1 MNEIE
6 KLKRVKEL
14 EVESWKDSKSMER
27 KWLEI
32 VAILEDVLKQN
43 PQNVI
48 SLTNL
53 GAIFSNLGRYEESL
67 ELLKK
72 AEQLNFKD
80 KNLYYNL
87 AVVSILVDF
96 TAPSLERERKINQ
109 YFETSKTM
117 ESNDLTFEAYID
129 YQAM

>member
-1 MNEIE
+1 
-6 KLKRVKEL
+6 
-14 EVESWKDSKSMER
+14 
-27 KWLEI
+27 
-32 VAILEDVLKQN
+32 
-43 PQNVI
+43 
-48 SLTNL
+48 
-53 GAIFSNLGRYEESL
+53 LGRYEESL
-67 ELLKK
+67 KLLKK
-72 AEQLNFKD
+72 AERLNFKD